1 MRKARLFPARSQAGI
16 TIIEVMIAALLIGL
30 ATGSIMSINAH
41 SLRILQSS
49 HYAAAASQVLQQ
61 RVEMLRRATWPEL
74 SNDIALAK
82 LMANATESEVELTPS
97 EVTETLTL
105 MVPTDPPAAPL
116 TGGTT
121 ISMSRQHGSVTVGQ
135 TGDLGAQPS
144 LLVESGIVW
153 KDLTGVHKRTIRT
166 VLCRAGLTRNGL
178 FGNSLGRPSEIFPP
192 GT

>member
-1 MRKARLFPARSQAGI
+1 MRRASTFPRQAGI

-74 SNDIALAK
+74 SNDIALSK
-82 LMANATESEVELTPS
+82 LMANATESEVELTPN
-97 EVTETLTL
+97 EVSETLTL
-105 MVPTDPPAAPL
+105 TVPTDPPAAPQA
-116 TGGTT
+116 GSTT
-121 ISMSRQHGSVTVGQ
+121 VSMSRNHGTVSVVQ

-144 LLVESGIVW
+144 LLVESAIVW
-153 KDLTGVHKRTIRT
+153 KDLTGVHQRSLRT
-166 VLCRAGLTRNGL
+166 VLCRAGLTRNGV
-178 FGNSLGRPSEIFPP
+178 FGSSIGRPAEIIPP
-192 GT
+192 GP